1 MADKVTS
8 MRRLFIILILVLSLV
23 ACNSHS
29 EHWNTLSH
37 IETYIVE
44 HPDSALIALEK
55 IDISEL
61 AGKQER
67 AKHALLY
74 SMALDKNYIYKTDFE
89 VLQPAIDYYED
100 NGTTTDKFQT
110 YYLQG
115 RIYQNQGNDTQ
126 AMIAYAQAKE
136 LLGGIDN
143 RYWAG
148 QLHSEIGNIYRNNYD
163 YAKSLEAYQRA
174 YDYYISEGV
183 ESNAAYTLLNIGIS
197 YWNLEDNAKGI
208 EYINEALQMALKLHD
223 AYLEMVCYQNIVFL
237 CDDIDAVDKCGGIV
251 EALVNRYDISQFGS
265 GSLISIASYYAEVGE
280 YDSMDEFI
288 GRAWSNT
295 TNAKDSINVYLSQ
308 ADILKRVGKPEE
320 ALQYFEAGVKL
331 QNREVRSSL
340 KQPIETT
347 QKEYFQQQAEHN
359 AYRLKKDRELYITL
373 GIIALLALIVVAMYI
388 RHRML
393 SKDLE
398 ISKYM
403 VLSSELQSA
412 IRDREDRLSAI
423 SEHIS
428 SQEEAHN
435 SMISDM
441 HRQIAELFEKQYEL
455 LDKLSNTYYETQGVS
470 KEKESIFKQVKS
482 EIDKFATD
490 KKSIA
495 QLEKIVNTYKRN
507 VIGLVRSEIPNISE
521 RDITLLCYIYAGF
534 SAKSISIFIGETTS
548 NILTRKSRL
557 RSKIAKLGSANARV
571 ILEEMP

>member
-1 MADKVTS
+1 MK
-8 MRRLFIILILVLSLV
+8 RLLFILILTLTVV
-23 ACNSHS
+23 ACDSHS
-29 EHWNTLSH
+29 KHWDTIKEIDS
-37 IETYIVE
+37 YISE
-44 HPDSALIALEK
+44 HPDSALVVLEN
-55 IDISEL
+55 IDVSEL
-61 AGKQER
+61 SGKEER
-67 AKHALLY
+67 AKHALLL
-74 SMALDKNYIYKTDFE
+74 SMAMDKNYIYKTDFK

-100 NGTTTDKFQT
+100 SGTTTDKFQT

-115 RIYQNQGNDTQ
+115 RIYQNQGNETE
-126 AMIAYAQAKE
+126 AMILYAQAKE
-136 LLGGIDN
+136 LLSGID
-143 RYWAG
+143 APFLVG
-148 QLHSEIGNIYRNNYD
+148 QLHTEIGNIYRSNYD
-163 YAKSLEAYQRA
+163 YAKSLEAYQTA
-174 YDYYISEGV
+174 YDLYVKAGL
-183 ESNAAYTLLNIGIS
+183 ESHAAYTLLDIGLS

-208 EYINEALQMALKLHD
+208 EYINEALQIAIKLHD
-223 AYLEMVCYQNIVFL
+223 EYLEMICYQNIVFL
-237 CDDIDAVDKCGGIV
+237 CDDIDAVGRCGSVV
-251 EALVNRYDISQFGS
+251 EALVNRYDIEKFGS
-265 GSLISIASYYAEVGE
+265 GALVAIASYYAEVKD
-280 YDSMDEFI
+280 YDRMNEFME
-288 GRAWSNT
+288 RAWSNT
-295 TNAKDSINVYLSQ
+295 TNAKDSINVYLTQ
-308 ADILKRVGKPEE
+308 ADILKRTGKPEE

-347 QKEYFQQQAEHN
+347 QKEYFQQQAEYN
-359 AYRLKKDRELYITL
+359 AYRLKKDRDLYITL
-373 GIIALLALIVVAMYI
+373 GVIALLALIVVAMYI

-403 VLSSELQSA
+403 VLSSELQTA

-435 SMISDM
+435 SMVSDM

-490 KKSIA
+490 KRSIA

-507 VIGLVRSEIPNISE
+507 VIGLVRSEISNISE
-521 RDITLLCYIYAGF
+521 RDITLLCYVYAGF

-557 RSKIAKLGSANARV
+557 RSKIAKLETPNARV